1 MMNCFESA
9 LDVRDLV
16 HQGKDAHDVPLVLTA
31 SSSGV
36 GDLVHQGKDAHSQEA
51 CVARVHTTWQV
62 IALPGEIEE
71 DKDSRRRRNS
81 D

>member
-36 GDLVHQGKDAHSQEA
+36 GDLVHQGKDAQWHVYSMCERPCASGEGCTSRVVSQ
-51 CVARVHTTWQV
+51 R
-62 IALPGEIEE
+62 
-71 DKDSRRRRNS
+71 
-81 D
+81 

>member
-16 HQGKDAHDVPLVLTA
+16 HQGKDAHDVLLVLTA

-36 GDLVHQGKDAHSQEA
+36 GDLVHQGKDAQWHVYSMCERPCASGEGCTSRVVSQ
-51 CVARVHTTWQV
+51 R
-62 IALPGEIEE
+62 
-71 DKDSRRRRNS
+71 
-81 D
+81 